1 MALKPTQKKR
11 GTTREDSSPTEVS
24 RSGRDS
30 FMKKSGSIGHKS
42 EDSRPDVKRAGRA
55 SGTGQVSPDKGI
67 GRGNADSG
75 EGGASRL
82 PDDIHSVGSSY

>member
-11 GTTREDSSPTEVS
+11 GTTREDSPPSEVS

-30 FMKKSGSIGHKS
+30 FLKRSGSIGHPH
-42 EDSRPDVKRAGRA
+42 EDSAPDVKRAGRA
-55 SGTGQVSPDKGI
+55 SGTGQVSPSKGI
-67 GRGNADSG
+67 GRGGAD
-75 EGGASRL
+75 EGAGDASRL